1 MPLYD
6 YSCPQHGN
14 FSRLLPLARRNE
26 EIGCPDC
33 GGLSERVISAPRL
46 ALMNPQNRNAWERN
60 ERSAHEPL
68 SAKKHSCSHHH
79 HGTEH
84 KHHAKQTE
92 LKRGAINGRPW
103 MLGH

>member
-6 YSCPQHGN
+6 YSCEQHGI
-14 FSRLLPLARRNE
+14 FSSLLPIAKRDD
-26 EIGCPDC
+26 GVTCPDC
-33 GGLSERVISAPRL
+33 GNLSERVISAPRL

-68 SAKKHSCSHHH
+68 KAKKHACGHHH
-79 HGTEH
+79 HHDGHSHGPQTP
-84 KHHAKQTE
+84 ALKQ
-92 LKRGAINGRPW
+92 GATSARPW